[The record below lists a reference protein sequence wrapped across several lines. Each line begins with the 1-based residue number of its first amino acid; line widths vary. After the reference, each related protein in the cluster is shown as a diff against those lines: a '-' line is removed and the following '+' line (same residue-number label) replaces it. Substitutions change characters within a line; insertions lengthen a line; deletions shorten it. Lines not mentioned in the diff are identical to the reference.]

1 MREPNGKYYMV
12 SALKRLYADRLP
24 LTVLTGP
31 YCSRLAHYT
40 IKEILTDAKKSVEA
54 HLAFYHRFKPDSLI
68 VYNDIYLEAEALGC
82 KLEFFDDRTSHPK
95 LLLLENKSQLARLKI
110 PDPSK
115 DGRIPYFMEV
125 CQGVSSRVRKTATV
139 GLGHSGPWNIA
150 IHLRGVESLLMD
162 TVDDP
167 EFVHELMNFTTEVVK
182 TVGDALIEAGFA
194 PSLGEAAASCSLISP
209 TIFKE
214 FIKPYHKELCGYFR
228 SKGALT
234 ALHICGYIDP
244 VMEEILDSNI
254 SILSLDAP
262 SSLKNLVELSAGRV
276 TAMGN
281 VHTSLFADGS
291 RGDIEQAIRNC
302 IETAA
307 GGRGY
312 ILASGCEIPLD
323 STEDRIEHFF
333 NYGRQFSR
341 EFMSKLR
348 EKRPELF
355 EDSLATLKP

>member
-1 MREPNGKYYMV
+1 MSEPSGKYYLV
-12 SALKRLYADRLP
+12 SALKGRYTDRLP
-24 LTVLTGP
+24 VTVLIGP

-40 IKEILTDAKKSVEA
+40 IKEILMDARKSAEA
-54 HLAFYHRFKPDSLI
+54 HLAFFYRFKPDSLI

-82 KLEFFDDRTSHPK
+82 ELEFFDDRTSHPK
-95 LLLLENKSQLARLKI
+95 SLLLENKAKLARLKI
-110 PDPSK
+110 PDPQN
-115 DGRIPYFMEV
+115 DGRIPYFVEV
-125 CQGVSSRVRKTATV
+125 CQRVSSQVRKTATV

-162 TVDDP
+162 TLDDP
-167 EFVHELMNFTTEVVK
+167 AFVHELMKFTTEVVR
-182 TVGDALIEAGFA
+182 TVGDTLIEAGFA

-214 FIKPYHKELCGYFR
+214 FIKPYHKELCRHFR

-262 SSLKNLVELSAGRV
+262 SSLKKLVGLSAGRV
-276 TAMGN
+276 TVMGN
-281 VHTSLFADGS
+281 VPTSLFADGS
-291 RGDIEQAIRNC
+291 RGDIEQAVRNC

-307 GGRGY
+307 GSSGY

-333 NYGRQFSR
+333 NYSRRYSR
-341 EFMSKLR
+341 EYMSKLR

-355 EDSLATLKP
+355 EGSLENLKP